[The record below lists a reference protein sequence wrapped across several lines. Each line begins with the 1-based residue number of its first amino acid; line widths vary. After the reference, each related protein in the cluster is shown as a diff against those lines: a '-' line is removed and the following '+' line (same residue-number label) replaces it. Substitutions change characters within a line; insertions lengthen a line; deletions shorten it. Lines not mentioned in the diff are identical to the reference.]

1 MAPNYEDVLQSF
13 FYFRFLLSSDHLSP
27 LLCTLSLPCPALHY
41 AATSAL
47 VALLPLQHCGRE
59 EGEEGVGGVDLLQ
72 RVVREAFP
80 DQQGGGIEEEDEGL
94 LGELGVDEG
103 ASLGFLGEEEEEH
116 KAFGEDSRSGKLQ
129 HKSWLISVLA
139 GCVSHGSRGGEEVV
153 EAEES
158 KCHKIILGE
167 EALCQEVAV
176 RCSVVRAMEAA
187 WPAFTQTLIG
197 LLKAEESEEMAE
209 VFLTEGF
216 RLWQSL
222 LSARAATSFVTSK
235 PFSPRLPACLPLLNQ
250 STPPTV
256 WRAVLD
262 TVSVQHHLPLYHHLL
277 DHT

>member
-1 MAPNYEDVLQSF
+1 M
-13 FYFRFLLSSDHLSP
+13 
-27 LLCTLSLPCPALHY
+27 
-41 AATSAL
+41 
-47 VALLPLQHCGRE
+47 
-59 EGEEGVGGVDLLQ
+59 
-72 RVVREAFP
+72 
-80 DQQGGGIEEEDEGL
+80 
-94 LGELGVDEG
+94 DEG
-103 ASLGFLGEEEEEH
+103 ASLGFLGEEEEEQ
-116 KAFGEDSRSGKLQ
+116 KEFEDDRSGNLQ

-153 EAEES
+153 EVEES
-158 KCHKIILGE
+158 RCQKIVLGE

-176 RCSVVRAMEAA
+176 RCSVVRAMESA

-197 LLKAEESEEMAE
+197 SLKAEESEEIPGAE

-262 TVSVQHHLPLYHHLL
+262 TVTVEIPPSLQSP
-277 DHT
+277 